1 MLTKSDLADILSDFH
16 GKGGC
21 NGLVGWGGVPGGLE
35 EGDAPVGLALPLVLK
50 LNRVGSQAWQYSPGV
65 LQNGLTISTKY

>member
-35 EGDAPVGLALPLVLK
+35 EGDGPVGLALPLVLK
-50 LNRVGSQAWQYSPGV
+50 LNRVGKHG
-65 LQNGLTISTKY
+65 NGILRESSRMD